1 MEATSQSAEEVSSG
15 GEIQVLHRHWF
26 WFLALGL
33 AMLALGTFAVGWA
46 CIVTLTVTATWIFG
60 FLLLLSGIME
70 IVNAFSAEQ
79 WKGTLLHLM
88 IGALYVLVGIMVVD
102 QPAEAALSFTL
113 LIALFLMIGGI
124 FRVVFA
130 ISERFAGWGWVL
142 LNGVVSL
149 MLGVLVYKQWPTS
162 GLWLIGLFVGI
173 DLIFNGAAWVLLALS
188 VRKPL
193 ATSQT

>member
-1 MEATSQSAEEVSSG
+1 MEATSQPAEEVSSA
-15 GEIQVLHRHWF
+15 GEFQVLHRHWF
-26 WFLALGL
+26 WFMALGL
-33 AMLALGTFAVGWA
+33 AMLVLGAFAVGWA

-79 WKGTLLHLM
+79 WKGKLLHLL
-88 IGALYVLVGIMVVD
+88 IGVLYVLVGVMVVD
-102 QPAEAALSFTL
+102 QPAEAAVGLTL

-124 FRVVFA
+124 FRMVFA
-130 ISERFAGWGWVL
+130 ISQRFPGWGWVL

-162 GLWLIGLFVGI
+162 GLWLIGLFVGLE
-173 DLIFNGAAWVLLALS
+173 LIFNGAAWVMLALS
-188 VRKPL
+188 VRKPP
-193 ATSQT
+193 ATAET